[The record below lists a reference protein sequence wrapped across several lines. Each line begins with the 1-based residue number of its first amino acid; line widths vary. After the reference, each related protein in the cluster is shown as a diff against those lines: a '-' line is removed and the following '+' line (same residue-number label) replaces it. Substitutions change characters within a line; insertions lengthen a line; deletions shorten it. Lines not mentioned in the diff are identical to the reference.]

1 MLTELIRKIPRKL
14 EEVLGADG
22 IDQFVDFLNSVFT
35 VSRAQLLE
43 SSSERFEHRLTEE
56 MGKQKI
62 NFLEFKTGLSGE
74 FLSFKADLK
83 EDFSSFQMEIRQDFV
98 SIQSRIDHQIA
109 EIRAENA
116 AFKEEVR
123 KEIAEFK
130 KEVRQELK
138 EIREEMR
145 RSNETIFR
153 ILAEN
158 QKAISEMQREISGMH
173 KTIADLH
180 KSIASQARWMFG
192 AVFVLAGFF
201 VVIEKLMHSIP

>member
-35 VSRAQLLE
+35 VSRAQLLKT
-43 SSSERFEHRLTEE
+43 SSERFEHRLTEE

-83 EDFSSFQMEIRQDFV
+83 EDFSSFQIEIRQDFV
-98 SIQSRIDHQIA
+98 SFQSRIGHQIA
-109 EIRAENA
+109 EIRAEN
-116 AFKEEVR
+116 
-123 KEIAEFK
+123 AEFK

-201 VVIEKLMHSIP
+201 VVIEKLMHSIQ

>member
-1 MLTELIRKIPRKL
+1 MFTELIRKIPRKL

-43 SSSERFEHRLTEE
+43 TSSERFDHRLTEE

-98 SIQSRIDHQIA
+98 SFQSRIDHQIA
-109 EIRAENA
+109 EIRAEN
-116 AFKEEVR
+116 
-123 KEIAEFK
+123 AEFK